1 MVQSSAATPVSGAGR
16 TLLLGCAASAAG
28 GTLVV
33 LQMLGPSSASCFS
46 SLPSSSRPPKAA
58 LLSQVEAEEEAD
70 AGNVHLR
77 LRGGVRIQSVAGN
90 AQHAWIGGLLAGAA
104 GCAVGAAVAA
114 GRQSPQRQAVQ
125 SRQRRGSAVAVEA
138 AAWGCSQSACS
149 YQRQRQQQQHSRG
162 TASSSSSPSSSSS
175 SSGAR
180 RVALGSGAGEVEAL
194 SQLAAEASN
203 LSASAATAVSMLAT
217 AGGAE
222 ATAAATGAGS
232 LPEAVADA
240 AAQLLSLLGPVQ
252 PAMAFEEG
260 SPDSALSRI
269 QNFFFDP
276 RLQWDENGNVLLD
289 PQGNPLPDNLWTQ
302 FVACQATLIKRL
314 DEAISGVGVPQSFGF
329 AVATYTLMI
338 RAFLYPFIK
347 GQLEVTA
354 KIQVLAPRVNEL
366 KEKYKDD
373 EERLQQEVGLLYM
386 DLQVDPL
393 GAILPLLLQLP
404 VFWGLYRG
412 IRRLAI
418 VEYPHLKEGFLWIPS
433 LYGPNFKPDPSFD
446 WITQW
451 QGPLISLHPKIG
463 WTDFAL
469 YAIMPVSI
477 FFTYR
482 QVLGEALADENAP
495 KLLQFTPFLL
505 SFITIELPQAMGI
518 YIATNIA
525 SSVALT
531 SYTKAQ
537 ISAKIPGY
545 EEFVKT
551 GEWPPGVDPE
561 KVMMEAFGVKRLTS
575 AEESVEDPLSVP
587 EAVFSGRADFI
598 PTLLEKG
605 RSIDEFDDRGIPA
618 CAYTLALNNAP
629 LLQRLWSL
637 GSDPRVLDKR
647 GNTLLHYCAGYGRH
661 KFLPMLLEK
670 DLKDLLNIT
679 NEDGQSPVDVARVNL
694 SQAKVADECRM
705 VLAKLVEAG
714 AEGKLTT
721 LEDEA
726 KYEEMREQK
735 QRDEQVKQARSAL
748 KALAMAAQKEKD
760 ADAGA
765 EGAAKEP
772 KAAAKNLDKEVE
784 PEGPRLDP
792 RVAAPLQDSLE
803 RVRRWD
809 IGALKERLGGKLSE
823 EQLKKLSERLATM
836 SPEELAQ
843 YAAGLKLAPSKDE
856 KQTLPSLGKANP
868 EEQPTA
874 PPEQRKESVIV
885 D

>member
-1 MVQSSAATPVSGAGR
+1 MAQSSAAAPVTAGGR

-28 GTLVV
+28 GTLAV
-33 LQMLGPSSASCFS
+33 LQMFGPSSASCFS
-46 SLPSSSRPPKAA
+46 SLPSSSRPPQAA
-58 LLSQVEAEEEAD
+58 QSWVEADEVD

-77 LRGGVRIQSVAGN
+77 LRGGARIESVAGN
-90 AQHAWIGGLLAGAA
+90 AQHAWVGGLLAGAA
-104 GCAVGAAVAA
+104 GCAVGAAIAA
-114 GRQSPQRQAVQ
+114 SRQSPRRQAVQ
-125 SRQRRGSAVAVEA
+125 SRQQRGSVVAVEA
-138 AAWGCSQSACS
+138 AAWGRSQFACS
-149 YQRQRQQQQHSRG
+149 TQRQRQHQLFAG
-162 TASSSSSPSSSSS
+162 ESSPFSSSS

-203 LSASAATAVSMLAT
+203 PSASAAAVSVLAA
-217 AGGAE
+217 AGG
-222 ATAAATGAGS
+222 TGAAAAAAAAS
-232 LPEAVADA
+232 SVPEAVADA

-252 PAMAFEEG
+252 PAMAWGEG
-260 SPDSALSRI
+260 SSPDSALSRI

-314 DEAISGVGVPQSFGF
+314 DQGLSGAGVPQSFGF
-329 AVATYTLMI
+329 AVASYTLMI
-338 RAFLYPFIK
+338 RALLYPFVK

-393 GAILPLLLQLP
+393 GAILPLLVQLP

-451 QGPLISLHPKIG
+451 QGPLITLTPKIG

-469 YAIMPVSI
+469 YAIMPVGI
-477 FFTYR
+477 FLTYR

-561 KVMMEAFGVKRLTS
+561 KVMMEAFGVKRLT
-575 AEESVEDPLSVP
+575 AADDSVEDPLSVP

-618 CAYTLALNNAP
+618 SAYTLALNNAP
-629 LLQRLWSL
+629 LLERLWSL
-637 GSDPRVLDKR
+637 GSEPRVLDKR
-647 GNTLLHYCAGYGRH
+647 ANTLLHYCAGYGRH
-661 KFLPMLLEK
+661 EFLPLLLEK
-670 DLKDLLNIT
+670 DLKDLLNSI

-726 KYEEMREQK
+726 KYEEMREEK
-735 QRDEQVKQARSAL
+735 LREDQVKQARSAL

-765 EGAAKEP
+765 EGASKEP
-772 KAAAKNLDKEVE
+772 EAAAGKEGE

-803 RVRRWD
+803 RVRSWD
-809 IGALKERLGGKLSE
+809 IDALKERLGGNLSE
-823 EQLKKLSERLATM
+823 EQLQKLSERLSTM
-836 SPEELAQ
+836 DPEQLAQ
-843 YAAGLKLAPSKDE
+843 YAAGLKPETSKDE

-868 EEQPTA
+868 EEQSSA
-874 PPEQRKESVIV
+874 PPAPSALKEQRKESVMV